1 MRHANYAMNQDY
13 FIVTPAKE
21 AVQELSRE
29 PDAAHLVIPAQAAI
43 QGFQSLAPCSRQ
55 GQALGPRFRGS
66 DKLVGRQYFFT
77 CSKARVQGLPQARP
91 PWRAG
96 GGGILQG
103 GGSGFPASRE

>member
-1 MRHANYAMNQDY
+1 MTHANYAMNQDC

-29 PDAAHLVIPAQAAI
+29 PDAAYLVIPAQAGI
-43 QGFQSLAPCSRQ
+43 QGLQSV
-55 GQALGPRFRGS
+55 ALGPRFRGG
-66 DKLVGRQYFFT
+66 DKLVGPQYFFT
-77 CSKARVQGLPQARP
+77 RSKARVHGLPQARP

-103 GGSGFPASRE
+103 GGSGFPLLRE